1 MSEFKILTFKE
12 ISNALNAGKHV
23 EVEGCGKN
31 PFKLDGG
38 FLVDGDETPYVVV
51 YDIYKAMTGLAK
63 ARIIEPKLTRWIIVC
78 WISGRHETITLAAEE
93 NPERVEERYKKEGRW
108 VRTVRVE
115 V

>member
-1 MSEFKILTFKE
+1 MSEFKILTFDE
-12 ISNALNAGKHV
+12 ISDALKAGKHV
-23 EVEGCGKN
+23 EVDGCAHN
-31 PFKLDGG
+31 PFKVDNGRI
-38 FLVDGDETPYVVV
+38 VDGANSYNSTSSF
-51 YDIYKAMTGLAK
+51 IFSAMRGMRM
-63 ARIIEPKLTRWIIVC
+63 ARIVEPKLTRWIIVC